1 MVLINAAIGFIQE
14 GRAEQALN
22 AIRSMITPRA
32 SVLRDGRRVTVDA
45 TEIVPG
51 DVVLIEAG
59 DRVPADL
66 RLIRARNL
74 TIEEAV
80 LTGESMPVEKRTSPD
95 DAKAML
101 GDRNSMA
108 FSGTFVA
115 AGQGTGV
122 VVGTGLSTELGRI
135 SAMLGAVETL
145 TTPLV
150 RQMDRFARQLTAVIL
165 AVSAAVF
172 AVAVLLRGYQWAEA
186 FMAVV
191 GLAVAAIP
199 EGLPAVMTITLAIGV
214 QRMAARNAIIRRLP
228 AVETLGSVS
237 VICSD
242 KTGTLTRNEMMVQT
256 VVIVDGA
263 YEVSG
268 SGYEPRGDIFCDG
281 RAVDPMD
288 EPVLAEIAR
297 AGLLCNDA
305 TLRQTDSGWVVDGDP
320 MEGAFVSFAAKA
332 GYDIVLLRKQ
342 IPRTDE
348 IPFDA
353 RHRFMAT
360 LHHRHDGGAVLYLK
374 GAPENVIAMCA
385 SAMGTR
391 GAAPI
396 DPQAWHARIDA
407 LASRGQRVL
416 ALAMKPMPQGSRDLT
431 FKDVEDGLVLLGIA
445 GLIDPPRQEAITA
458 IEECGSAGIAVKVIT
473 GDHAVTAGAIAAQ
486 LGLPNHRAVMTGD
499 MLEALEEPQFREAAR
514 TTTVFARAT
523 PEQKLRLVEA
533 LQADGAVVAMT
544 GDGVNDAP
552 ALKRADVGIAM
563 GQKGTEAAKEAAEI
577 VLADDN
583 FASIVAAVREGRT
596 VYDNLTKVIGWTL
609 PTNGGEAMAIIVA
622 ILFGLA
628 LPMTP
633 VQILWINMVTAVALG
648 LTLAFEP
655 TEPNAMR
662 RPPRR
667 ADQSI
672 LSGLLIWRVVLVSLL
687 FVIGAFG
694 MFFWA
699 EARGLPVEEARTIV
713 VNTIVVFE
721 IVYLFSVRYLH
732 ASSLTWTGLLGT
744 PALLTGIG
752 LVTAAQ
758 FAFTYMPFM
767 QSMFQ
772 TRAVSWIDGLSIV
785 GLGVVFFA
793 ILEADKFVLRR
804 LQMLG
809 DR

>member
-1 MVLINAAIGFIQE
+1 
-14 GRAEQALN
+14 
-22 AIRSMITPRA
+22 
-32 SVLRDGRRVTVDA
+32 
-45 TEIVPG
+45 
-51 DVVLIEAG
+51 
-59 DRVPADL
+59 
-66 RLIRARNL
+66 
-74 TIEEAV
+74 
-80 LTGESMPVEKRTSPD
+80 
-95 DAKAML
+95 
-101 GDRNSMA
+101 
-108 FSGTFVA
+108 VA
-115 AGQGTGV
+115 
-122 VVGTGLSTELGRI
+122 
-135 SAMLGAVETL
+135 
-145 TTPLV
+145 
-150 RQMDRFARQLTAVIL
+150 
-165 AVSAAVF
+165 
-172 AVAVLLRGYQWAEA
+172 
-186 FMAVV
+186 
-191 GLAVAAIP
+191 
-199 EGLPAVMTITLAIGV
+199 
-214 QRMAARNAIIRRLP
+214 
-228 AVETLGSVS
+228 
-237 VICSD
+237 
-242 KTGTLTRNEMMVQT
+242 
-256 VVIVDGA
+256 
-263 YEVSG
+263 G
-268 SGYEPRGDIFCDG
+268 SGYEPKGEISRNGTPI
-281 RAVDPMD
+281 DPMD
-288 EPVLAEIAR
+288 DPVLSELAR
-297 AGLLCNDA
+297 AALLCNDA
-305 TLRQTDSGWVVDGDP
+305 NLTRSGEHWVVDGDP

-332 GYDIVLLRKQ
+332 GYDVPLARKQ
-342 IPRTDE
+342 FPRTDE

-360 LHHRHDGGAVLYLK
+360 LHHGHEGGAVLYLK
-374 GAPENVIAMCA
+374 GAPENVIGMCA

-391 GAAPI
+391 GAEPI
-396 DPQAWHARIDA
+396 DPLYWHNRIDT

-416 ALAMKPMPQGSRDLT
+416 ALAMKPMPEGRRDLT

-445 GLIDPPRQEAITA
+445 GLIDPPRPEAITA
-458 IEECGSAGIAVKVIT
+458 IQECGSAGIAVKVIT
-473 GDHAVTAGAIAAQ
+473 GDHAVTAGAIAEQ

-628 LPMTP
+628 LPITP

-655 TEPNAMR
+655 TEPNAMQ
-662 RPPRR
+662 RPPRKP
-667 ADQSI
+667 DQPI

-687 FVIGAFG
+687 FVMGAFG

-732 ASSLTWTGLLGT
+732 ETSLTWEGLAGT
-744 PALLTGIG
+744 PAVLIGVG
-752 LVTAAQ
+752 LVAAAQ
-758 FAFTYMPFM
+758 FVFTYAPFM
-767 QSMFQ
+767 QTIFQ
-772 TRAVSWIDGLSIV
+772 TRAVSPADGMSIV
-785 GLGVVFFA
+785 VLGVAFFA
-793 ILEADKFVLRR
+793 VLELDKFIRRR
-804 LQMLG
+804 LMILP
-809 DR
+809 D